1 MEVSICQIWKLLV
14 YSLFLLLGAVC
25 RHGVSS
31 LLEEEMAH
39 NLGKVEHS
47 KALPCG
53 LILWLFATVI

>member
-14 YSLFLLLGAVC
+14 YSLFLLLGAFC
-25 RHGVSS
+25 RHGVSM
-31 LLEEEMAH
+31 EEEMAH

-53 LILWLFATVI
+53 LILWLFVTVI